1 VLVRPGENLVSKPPK
16 QVQEAAAEAA
26 DAVDAAAAGDIGVV
40 SR

>member
-16 QVQEAAAEAA
+16 QVQEAAAAA
-26 DAVDAAAAGDIGVV
+26 STASAAGDIGRV